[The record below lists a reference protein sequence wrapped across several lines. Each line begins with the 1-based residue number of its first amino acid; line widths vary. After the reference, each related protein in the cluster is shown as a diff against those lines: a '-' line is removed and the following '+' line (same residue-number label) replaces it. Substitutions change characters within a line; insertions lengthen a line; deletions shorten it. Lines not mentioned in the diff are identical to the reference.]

1 MQVTLTK
8 EAQWL
13 VEQKLKSGRYSTA
26 EEVVLA
32 GLLAL
37 LREGRDEFDPGEM
50 QGLLAVANEQIDA
63 GATSDGGEFLEE
75 FRQLRLRHQSKAG

>member
-1 MQVTLTK
+1 MQVTLTQ
-8 EAQWL
+8 EAQRL
-13 VEQKLKSGRYSTA
+13 IEQKLKSGRYSIA
-26 EEVVLA
+26 GEVVFA

-63 GATSDGGEFLEE
+63 GKTSNGEEFLEE

>member
-1 MQVTLTK
+1 MQVTLTQ
-8 EAQWL
+8 EAQRL

-37 LREGRDEFDPGEM
+37 LREGRDEFEAGEL
-50 QGLLAVANEQIDA
+50 QRLLAVANEQIDR
-63 GATSDGGEFLEE
+63 GDTSDGEEFLEE
-75 FRQLRLRHQSKAG
+75 FRQLRLGQQSKAG